1 MADLFTTRRRG
12 PGTASVVVGLVVLLG
27 LVYVA
32 LFSAALGVNQITVQ
46 GASENRLEQIRT
58 DASDAAETRFGPL
71 VSRSLLVLNESAMTD
86 RIKQAQPDL
95 DTVEVKKKWPNGLQ
109 ITVTER
115 GTSLAWKSNNQTY
128 LIDDQGTAFGLVGTD
143 APAVVVEDT
152 ANVPVEIGKP
162 VAGTSFITFVQEA
175 KTKLEAA
182 GIKVTGFRVPETTF
196 ELQAVTDGRYYI
208 LFDTTRP
215 VGNQVDA
222 LVLALKTAKPAEYA
236 DVRVPGRVYVK

>member
-1 MADLFTTRRRG
+1 L
-12 PGTASVVVGLVVLLG
+12 VLLVVAG
-27 LVYVA
+27 LAYVA
-32 LFSAALGVNQITVQ
+32 LFSAALGVSQVTVE
-46 GASENRLEQIRT
+46 GAPEGRTDQIRE
-58 DASDAAETRFGPL
+58 AAYDAAETRYGAL
-71 VSRSLLVLNESAMTD
+71 VSRSLLVLNEQTMINE
-86 RIKQAQPDL
+86 IKRAQPDL
-95 DTVEVKKKWPNGLQ
+95 DTVEVKKKWPNGVVVK
-109 ITVTER
+109 VTER

-128 LIDDQGTAFGLVGTD
+128 LIDDKGTAFSLAGTGQ
-143 APAVVVEDT
+143 PTLTVEDT

-196 ELQAVTDGRYYI
+196 ELQAVTDGGYYV

-222 LVLALKTAKPAEYA
+222 LVLALKAQKPREYA